1 VYCSP
6 APCET
11 SSKVLSISW
20 NASLARPGRLISWSA
35 SSIRQINHRSRVSTQ
50 QVILSDVQN
59 VNRQMNL
66 MDVGVRQR
74 ARSLDRTRHHIPIPA
89 DVHAATRGGRWRGGP
104 RPAGPRRES
113 GAPGLAW
120 PGMAWFP
127 ARVASNAAQCPELR
141 AKQATSHH
149 SPTCRSIHPSPPRR
163 RLRSSPTLNVSSR
176 AHRHTDPWLQR
187 LHLGPSATG
196 LACGDWIAIASSL
209 ARG

>member
-1 VYCSP
+1 MNERTVSFNIRTWATQVHRLHMFVDWCVTVYCSP

-59 VNRQMNL
+59 VNRQMNI

-89 DVHAATRGGRWRGGP
+89 DAAAGVDPG
-104 RPAGPRRES
+104 RPAQRIRR
-113 GAPGLAW
+113 AW
-120 PGMAWFP
+120 PWFP
-127 ARVASNAAQCPELR
+127 ARVAFAAAQCPDLS
-141 AKQATSHH
+141 AKQATTHH
-149 SPTCRSIHPSPPRR
+149 SPS
-163 RLRSSPTLNVSSR
+163 RSSSYPP
-176 AHRHTDPWLQR
+176 AAA
-187 LHLGPSATG
+187 SAPPAQFV
-196 LACGDWIAIASSL
+196 LFQNSKAKL
-209 ARG
+209 